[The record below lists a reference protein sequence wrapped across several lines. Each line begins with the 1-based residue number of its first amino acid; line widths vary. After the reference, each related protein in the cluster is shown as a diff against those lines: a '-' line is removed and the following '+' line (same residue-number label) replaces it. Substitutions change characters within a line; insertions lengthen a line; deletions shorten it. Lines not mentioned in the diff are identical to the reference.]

1 MWTGGR
7 DRDRAHMFAVASQRG
22 DPRRGSRSLDL
33 NWKEHHRQPT
43 ILFADRPWVLSDASD
58 HRAAAAQTRAEGS
71 NTEARQ

>member
-1 MWTGGR
+1 MWTGGGTGTGLTCSR
-7 DRDRAHMFAVASQRG
+7 WPHNTATRAEARG
-22 DPRRGSRSLDL
+22 DLDL

-58 HRAAAAQTRAEGS
+58 HAQTRAEGS